1 MVALHPDELSR
12 LWRASG
18 IGNVHWRALELPA
31 GLAFWRA
38 HGRIRTLPDRDVEAA
53 GGPAIVSRFESATG
67 SARLEVVF
75 ARDTLE
81 VIGVHGASED

>member
-1 MVALHPDELSR
+1 M
-12 LWRASG
+12 
-18 IGNVHWRALELPA
+18 HWRALELLV
-31 GLAFWRA
+31 GQAFWRE

-67 SARLEVVF
+67 SAKLEVVF

-81 VIGVHGASED
+81 VIGVHGAPEV